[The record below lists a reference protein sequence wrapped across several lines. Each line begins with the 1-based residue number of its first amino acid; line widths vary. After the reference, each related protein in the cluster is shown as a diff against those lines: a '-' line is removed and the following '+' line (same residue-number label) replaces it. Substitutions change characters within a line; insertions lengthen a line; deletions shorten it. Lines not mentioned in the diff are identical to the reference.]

1 MLRLNAAS
9 DSALVR
15 GSNWLSGSTE
25 LISAADVPE

>member
-15 GSNWLSGSTE
+15 GSNWLTGSTE